1 MATGANDLPSA
12 GQDLPTGG
20 VLLGAVTVAEVLRVP
35 SLAGS
40 RLAAG
45 SDGLHRRV
53 ERVNVMEV
61 PDILPW
67 VKPHEV
73 LFTTGYALRDTPDDL
88 TALLGELADRGLAG
102 LAVKPGR
109 YLDGLPAGLVEEAD
123 RLAFP
128 LIELS
133 ADVGFD
139 DVLTQVLRL
148 IVDRQAAT
156 LEHSDR
162 AHRALIQIVVDGGG
176 LHDLVVELHRLMG
189 LCVLATTP
197 DGRVLATA
205 GDVPPESSGR
215 CFDRSGRFRVEHVG
229 SDDQAGCRVP
239 HVSVRIRAGRVDH
252 GRLVA
257 FGSTDADLRVLLE
270 RAATVAALAVT
281 RELAV
286 ASVEEKYRG
295 DFLRDVLVGR
305 AGQPD
310 AVLAHCQALGWDLDR
325 PMAVL
330 VAELDVPL
338 DAGPPLDIATRP
350 LQDRFAA
357 AWQLV
362 VRDVDPGAAVA
373 GFHQEVVC
381 VLGAPDPETL
391 AGTVRTLVGRVAGDR
406 GGGRQPFSTGVSRPV
421 AGLAHLPTALA
432 QARRSVAVGRQMH
445 GIGGVAHF
453 DDLGVYRLISQ
464 VSDPAELRRY
474 VAETLGPLA
483 GDGEEIADLRRTL
496 EVLLETNLNVAET
509 ARRLHFHYNTLR
521 YRIGKLERMLG
532 PFVEDPALRLNV
544 SVALAVHRLRGL

>member
-1 MATGANDLPSA
+1 MATGAKDPPPA
-12 GQDLPTGG
+12 AQDLPTAG
-20 VLLGAVTVAEVLRVP
+20 VPLGAVTVAEMLGVP

-45 SDGLHRRV
+45 GAGLHRRV

-73 LFTTGYALRDTPDDL
+73 LFTTGYALRDTPEDL
-88 TALLGELADRGLAG
+88 TALLGELAERGLAG

-123 RLAFP
+123 RLEFP

-176 LHDLVVELHRLMG
+176 LHDLVAELHRLTG
-189 LCVLATTP
+189 LGVLATTP
-197 DGRVLATA
+197 DGRVLAA
-205 GDVPPESSGR
+205 SGEWPAESAGR
-215 CFDRSGRFRVEHVG
+215 CFDHSGRFRVEHVG
-229 SDDQAGCRVP
+229 SDDQASCRVP

-257 FGSTDADLRVLLE
+257 FGSTDPDARVLLE
-270 RAATVAALAVT
+270 RAAMVAALAVT

-310 AVLAHCQALGWDLDR
+310 AVLAHCAALGWDLER

-338 DAGPPLDIATRP
+338 DAAPPLDIATRP

-362 VRDVDPGAAVA
+362 VRDIDPTAAVA

-381 VLGAPDPETL
+381 VVGAPDPQTL

-421 AGLAHLPTALA
+421 TGLAQLPVALA
-432 QARRSVAVGRQMH
+432 QARRSVVVGRQMH
-445 GIGGVAHF
+445 GVGGVAHF
-453 DDLGVYRLISQ
+453 DELGVYRLISQ

-483 GDGEEIADLRRTL
+483 GDGEEITDLRRTL